1 MIVFLSDVALEFSLS
16 FGDCVGPFV
25 LRSPLMM
32 GMFALVDILVL
43 WVAREKGGV
52 ASGDGGKIVSVG
64 VEVFPNIVLVFSA
77 PGSAGA

>member
-1 MIVFLSDVALEFSLS
+1 MSNVALVFSLS
-16 FGDCVGPFV
+16 FGVGVEAFV

-52 ASGDGGKIVSVG
+52 DSGDGGSVVSVG
-64 VEVFPNIVLVFSA
+64 GEVFSNIGLVFSA
-77 PGSAGA
+77 PSCAGA